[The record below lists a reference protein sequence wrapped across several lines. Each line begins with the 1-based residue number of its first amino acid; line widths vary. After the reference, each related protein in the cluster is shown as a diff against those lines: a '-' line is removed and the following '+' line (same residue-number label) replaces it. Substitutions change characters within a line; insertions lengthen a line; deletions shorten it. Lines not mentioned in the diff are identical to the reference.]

1 MPRSSFV
8 LALCASV
15 VLASGAAAQTQT
27 PLPTKPSNNAYDAA
41 VARHLETARM
51 LARATVSPASD
62 EASIDWISG
71 LTSDRRAS
79 RVNDLITIRVI
90 ENIESSAT
98 ADSALDKEGRG
109 TAGVPTLF
117 GLETKFPSS
126 VDPANLMSTNSET
139 SFKGSGTTTRTSMLT
154 ATMTARVS
162 EVLPNG
168 DLMLESVKELDLN
181 GERQV
186 VVLTGVVRAQDLR
199 RNNQV
204 QSTQIANLRIQYYGR
219 GLMKD
224 NLKPGWLVRIMNKIF

>member
-1 MPRSSFV
+1 MRRNP
-8 LALCASV
+8 V
-15 VLASGAAAQTQT
+15 VLAGLALMLCTGQVLAQTQT
-27 PLPTKPSNNAYDAA
+27 PLPTKPSNDAYDAA

-51 LARATVSPASD
+51 LARAGATTLTD
-62 EASIDWISG
+62 EPSLDWITG

-79 RVNDLITIRVI
+79 RVNDLITVRVI

-98 ADSALDKEGRG
+98 ADSALDK
-109 TAGVPTLF
+109 AGSGSASVPTLF
-117 GLETKFPSS
+117 GLETKLPSAI
-126 VDPANLMSTNSET
+126 DPSNLMSTNSET
-139 SFKGSGTTTRTSMLT
+139 TFKGSGTTTRTSMLT

-186 VVLTGVVRAQDLR
+186 VVLTGVVRAQDVR
-199 RNNQV
+199 RTNQV
-204 QSTQIANLRIQYYGR
+204 LSTQIANLRIQYYGR

>member
-1 MPRSSFV
+1 MARKD
-8 LALCASV
+8 LALAIAIVCTLATAASV
-15 VLASGAAAQTQT
+15 RAQSSASKDT
-27 PLPTKPSNNAYDAA
+27 YDAA
-41 VARHLETARM
+41 IQRHLETART
-51 LARATVSPASD
+51 LARASAAMGD
-62 EASIDWISG
+62 ETSLDWVTG

-79 RVNDLITIRVI
+79 RVNDLITVRVV

-98 ADSALDKEGRG
+98 ADSALDKNSSG

-117 GLETKFPSS
+117 GLETKLPSA
-126 VDPANLMSTNSET
+126 VDPANLMSTTSET
-139 SFKGSGTTTRTSMLT
+139 TFKGGGTTSRTSMLT

-162 EVLPNG
+162 DVLPNG
-168 DLMLESVKELDLN
+168 DLVLEGVRELDLN

-199 RNNQV
+199 RSNQV
-204 QSTQIANLRIQYYGR
+204 LSTQIAQLRIQYYGR

>member
-1 MPRSSFV
+1 MPRNRTVV
-8 LALCASV
+8 LALALSLV
-15 VLASGAAAQTQT
+15 WAGTALAQTQT
-27 PLPTKPSNNAYDAA
+27 PLPGKPSNDAYDAA
-41 VARHLETARM
+41 VARHLETARV
-51 LARATVSPASD
+51 LARASAANPTD
-62 EASIDWISG
+62 EPSIEWITG

-79 RVNDLITIRVI
+79 RVNDLITVRII

-98 ADSALDKEGRG
+98 ADSALDKAGSG

-117 GLETKFPSS
+117 GLET
-126 VDPANLMSTNSET
+126 T
-139 SFKGSGTTTRTSMLT
+139 FKGSGTTTRTSMLT

-186 VVLTGVVRAQDLR
+186 VVLTGVVRAQDVR

-204 QSTQIANLRIQYYGR
+204 VSTQIANLRIQYYGR